1 MSRGIKFIDL
11 KKNEES
17 LNFFRSISPN
27 TEEQR
32 KKVSY
37 TFYIINSEIYIVYI
51 FVTNISLKTQ
61 LAGRDV

>member
-1 MSRGIKFIDL
+1 MSRGINFIDL

-17 LNFFRSISPN
+17 LNFFRSISHN

-37 TFYIINSEIYIVYI
+37 TLYIINAEIYIVCI